1 MPDMKENLKGRID
14 DAADKPN
21 GWTQEA
27 RDKARAAAKGCDGP
41 TAGGVVE
48 AVKEQVHAAAAGAAG
63 LAGRAKDTAEEWAS
77 AVGGAAVHAKDKVRD
92 VASAAVEKAGEVGQD
107 LTALIRRYPVQSL
120 LAGFGVGFLV
130 AYALRSS

>member
-1 MPDMKENLKGRID
+1 MVDTKENLKGKSD

-27 RDKARAAAKGCDGP
+27 RDKARATAKGCDGP
-41 TAGGVVE
+41 TAGGIVE
-48 AVKEQVHAAAAGAAG
+48 AVKEQVHAVAAGAAG

-77 AVGGAAVHAKDKVRD
+77 SVGGAAVHARDKVRD
-92 VASAAVEKAGEVGQD
+92 VASAAVEKAEELGQD
-107 LTALIRRYPVQSL
+107 FTALIRRYPLQSL

-130 AYALRSS
+130 AHVLRRS